1 MGSGVQMSI
10 IEQIK
15 NAGIVGAGGAGFPT
29 HVKLK
34 AKVEYLIINAAE
46 CEPLLQTDLYVI
58 KHHAKEVVEAI
69 QQMKKEVGATYAV
82 IATKAYYTE
91 EVAILQREIDALGG
105 DVTLHLMENFY
116 PAGDEQV
123 MVYEVTGRVVPPGGI
138 PLLVGCIVSNLSS
151 VHHIYS
157 AITNGQPV
165 TTKQL
170 TVIGAVQKP
179 TLMEVPIGTPFE
191 VVLEQA
197 GGITI
202 EDYLVIDG
210 GPMMGA
216 ICTPEELSKKVVTKT
231 TSALI
236 IKENSGYLNK
246 LKYQSVK
253 RMLQEAKVAC
263 VQCTICTDLC
273 PRYMIGHDIFPHRVM
288 RYFSGGDIDEI
299 ENNYM
304 VKSAQICCECG
315 VCEVI
320 ACPMGISPR
329 QVNIHVKAA
338 LEKQGIR
345 YENHQKS
352 YTPDPMREYRGVFP
366 RNIIIKMGLT
376 PYEKIK
382 LTTMKKVEVE
392 QVTIPL
398 KMHIGA
404 PSIPIVGVGDKVKEG
419 DLIADIPPEALGA
432 KIHASISGEV
442 VSIDEQGITLL
453 AHTST

>member
-1 MGSGVQMSI
+1 MSI
-10 IEQIK
+10 LEK
-15 NAGIVGAGGAGFPT
+15 VKEAGIVGAGGAGFPA
-29 HVKLK
+29 HVKLN

-46 CEPLLQTDLYVI
+46 CEPLLQTDRYVI
-58 KHHAKEVVEAI
+58 KHHAKEVVKAI

-82 IATKAYYTE
+82 IATKAYYKE
-91 EVAILQREIDALGG
+91 EVAILQKEITALGEEI
-105 DVTLHLMENFY
+105 TLHLMENFY
-116 PAGDEQV
+116 PVGDEQV

-151 VHHIYS
+151 VHHIYN

-170 TVIGAVQKP
+170 TVIGAVQEP
-179 TLMEVPIGTPFE
+179 TLMEVPIGTPFG
-191 VVLEQA
+191 VVLEQV
-197 GGITI
+197 GGATI
-202 EDYLVIDG
+202 GDYLAIDG
-210 GPMMGA
+210 GPMMGT

-236 IKENSGYLNK
+236 VKENSGYLNK

-273 PRYMIGHDIFPHRVM
+273 PRHMIGHDIFPHRVM
-288 RYFSGGDIDEI
+288 RYFSGADINEI
-299 ENNYM
+299 EYNYM
-304 VKSAQICCECG
+304 VKSSQICCECG

-329 QVNIHVKAA
+329 QVNIHVKNA

-345 YENHQKS
+345 YENHQES

-376 PYEKIK
+376 PYENIK
-382 LTTMKKVEVE
+382 LTTMKKVEVD
-392 QVTIPL
+392 QVLIPL
-398 KMHIGA
+398 KMHIGV
-404 PSIPIVGVGDKVKEG
+404 PSVPTVKAGDNVKKG
-419 DLIADIPPEALGA
+419 DLIADIPPDTLGA

-442 VSIDEQGITLL
+442 VSVDEQSVKIIG
-453 AHTST
+453 